1 MICGFAEGFCNKT
14 VQTLDLSAATPL
26 AFFKSALFEDP
37 CKWSLEASQLYYL
50 TGSCTPW
57 LASCCFYFSM
67 LVPTPHPPPPHPPP
81 PQHSKNRTLGR
92 RGPFLLS
99 FRSLLLGT
107 ECWPSQ
113 WESLF
118 LWQSWL
124 TVVVSDIYIKSSA
137 CLRVWTWMSLNSFLF
152 PLFEIGM

>member
-1 MICGFAEGFCNKT
+1 M
-14 VQTLDLSAATPL
+14 
-26 AFFKSALFEDP
+26 ALRRVSVTRL
-37 CKWSLEASQLYYL
+37 CRHWTCQLLHHWHSLKVLYLRTHASGLWK
-50 TGSCTPW
+50 P
-57 LASCCFYFSM
+57 ASFIIWQEVVPYGLPVVASISLFS
-67 LVPTPHPPPPHPPP
+67 PPPHPPP

-124 TVVVSDIYIKSSA
+124 TVVVSDIYVKSSA